1 VRRLR
6 TLLRSGSLS
15 RVDYERLIDQQVA
28 FAIGVQEA
36 LGLDVLVH
44 GEPEVGRD
52 GNGVNKGGVQRPW
65 DCVRRLPCHD
75 HFCGLAHVGE
85 T

>member
-1 VRRLR
+1 MCFPLPSCSCQVRRLR

-52 GNGVNKGGVQRPW
+52 RGWSRRNGVKQKTGV
-65 DCVRRLPCHD
+65 V
-75 HFCGLAHVGE
+75 

>member
-1 VRRLR
+1 MRRLR
-6 TLLRSGSLS
+6 TLLRNGSLS

-44 GEPEVGRD
+44 GEPEVKA
-52 GNGVNKGGVQRPW
+52 V
-65 DCVRRLPCHD
+65 
-75 HFCGLAHVGE
+75 
-85 T
+85 